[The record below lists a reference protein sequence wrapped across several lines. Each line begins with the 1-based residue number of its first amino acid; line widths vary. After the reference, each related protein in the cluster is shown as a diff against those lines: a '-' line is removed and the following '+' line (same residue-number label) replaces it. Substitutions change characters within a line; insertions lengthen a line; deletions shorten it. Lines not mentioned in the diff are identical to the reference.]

1 MVKTPQKILTIQKQF
16 YKMKNSEIEW
26 THHTLNLWMGCTKVN
41 ELCDLCYACEAT
53 KRTGFNIWGD
63 ENPRRMVIST
73 LKSLKKFQKDAE
85 KAGEIHRVFVGSMM
99 DIFEKP
105 KELIDHKKRP
115 LLEGQDEFWNTGQ
128 LRDRFFEIVPNYPNL
143 MFLLLTKRASN
154 INKYIPESWKENPPK
169 NVMFGISV
177 GNQKTANDWIPLI
190 NKVNGQKFLSIEPQL
205 DEIDLTVKMRGSDL
219 RLIDVPNWI
228 INGGESGHHRR
239 PFDTDWGRVLR
250 DQCKENGVPFF
261 FKQVDK
267 KIAIPAD
274 LEVRQFP
281 KNHTLINNNNMKT
294 TLKTALSKEE
304 RNSNNNTKCAL
315 ALEKGYKYDR
325 ATGEII
331 GQRNKAIKAHI
342 NGYTIISF
350 VVDGKRNYLY
360 GTTFI
365 EYILKSENESVSPEE
380 IELAK
385 AYVKPSASYL
395 AIRKA
400 LKEAN
405 TKELVLDTNLK
416 DVLLEEQ
423 EISLLS
429 KNYPTNEK
437 ILDKGFQF
445 RPNTFSQNY
454 ITNKL

>member
-1 MVKTPQKILTIQKQF
+1 MAL
-16 YKMKNSEIEW
+16 NSKIEW

-41 ELCDLCYACEAT
+41 ELCELCYACEAT

-73 LKSLKKFQKDAE
+73 LKSLKKFQKKAE

-128 LRDRFFEIVPNYPNL
+128 LRDWFFEIVPNYPNL

-154 INKYIPESWKENPPK
+154 INKYIPESWKDNPPK

-177 GNQKTANDWIPLI
+177 GNQKTANDWIPLL

-205 DEIDLTVKMRGSDL
+205 DEIDLTVKMRDSDL

-239 PFDTDWGRVLR
+239 PFNTDWGRVLR
-250 DQCKENGVPFF
+250 EQCKENGVPFF

-274 LEVRQFP
+274 LEIRQFP
-281 KNHTLINNNNMKT
+281 KNQTLVNNNNMKT

-304 RNSNNNTKCAL
+304 RIANNNTKCAL
-315 ALEKGYKYDR
+315 AVEKGYKYDR

-331 GQRNKAIKAHI
+331 GQRNKTIKAQI

-350 VVDGKRNYLY
+350 VVDGKRIYLY

-395 AIRKA
+395 AEKRA
-400 LKEAN
+400 LKEAQKQKSSVDVAAHEII
-405 TKELVLDTNLK
+405 TDTPELNLVDK
-416 DVLLEEQ
+416 
-423 EISLLS
+423 SLNFNWKHLKFRKGVK
-429 KNYPTNEK
+429 KNRRQSR
-437 ILDKGFQF
+437 LMA
-445 RPNTFSQNY
+445 
-454 ITNKL
+454 

>member
-1 MVKTPQKILTIQKQF
+1 MA
-16 YKMKNSEIEW
+16 KNSKIEW

-41 ELCDLCYACEAT
+41 ELCDLCYACDMA
-53 KRTGFNIWGD
+53 KRTGNNIWGD

-73 LKSLKKFQKDAE
+73 LQSLKKFQKDAE

-105 KELIDHKKRP
+105 KEMINHKKR
-115 LLEGQDEFWNTGQ
+115 LLVEGQDEFWNTGQ

-143 MFLLLTKRASN
+143 MFLLLTKRTSN

-177 GNQKTANDWIPLI
+177 GNQKTANDWIPLL

-228 INGGESGHHRR
+228 INGGESGHYRR
-239 PFDTDWGRVLR
+239 PFNTDWGRILR

-304 RNSNNNTKCAL
+304 RIASNNTKCVL

-325 ATGEII
+325 ETGKII
-331 GQRNKAIKAHI
+331 GQRNKAINAQI

-350 VVDGKRNYLY
+350 VIDGKRIYLY

-365 EYILKSENESVSPEE
+365 EYILKSENESISPED

-385 AYVKPSASYL
+385 AYVKPSTLYL
-395 AIRKA
+395 AKKKA
-400 LKEAN
+400 LKETNKQKALAN
-405 TKELVLDTNLK
+405 VTNEEITSQSPKIKLK
-416 DVLLEEQ
+416 DKSFNFNWKQMKFRKEVK
-423 EISLLS
+423 
-429 KNYPTNEK
+429 KNRR
-437 ILDKGFQF
+437 QS
-445 RPNTFSQNY
+445 RRVA
-454 ITNKL
+454 